1 MAALLSCLKVVA
13 AWWPM
18 DSKPAIFALAA
29 ALATRGALCVV
40 PLAALGGGLFI
51 FGEDSPTSSCGA
63 ARGVRQLNGKVWVAS
78 AENWKGLL
86 E

>member
-1 MAALLSCLKVVA
+1 MKLVA
-13 AWWPM
+13 AWWPT

-29 ALATRGALCVV
+29 ALAARGALCVV
-40 PLAALGGGLFI
+40 PLAALGRGLFI
-51 FGEDSPTSSCGA
+51 FEEDSPISSCGA

-78 AENWKGLL
+78 AENWKRLL